1 MRSLLRDS
9 RSPASVDKQKAGR
22 PGDAPPSL
30 HPWPRLHHWLIAAAM
45 LFAMGIA
52 VPLFAAFI

>member
-1 MRSLLRDS
+1 M
-9 RSPASVDKQKAGR
+9 DKQKAGR

-30 HPWPRLHHWLIAAAM
+30 HPWPRLHHWLIATAM

>member
-1 MRSLLRDS
+1 MDE
-9 RSPASVDKQKAGR
+9 QKAGR
-22 PGDAPPSL
+22 PDDAPL
-30 HPWPRLHHWLIAAAM
+30 IRHHWPRLHHWLIAAAM